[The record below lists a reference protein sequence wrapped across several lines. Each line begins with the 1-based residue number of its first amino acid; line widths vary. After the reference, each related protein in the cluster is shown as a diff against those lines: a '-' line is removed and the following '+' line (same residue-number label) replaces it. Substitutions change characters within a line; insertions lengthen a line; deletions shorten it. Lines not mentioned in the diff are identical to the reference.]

1 LTNLL
6 RVLVIVGAAEALV
19 IATVYLAFT
28 DWRAQGKVGWFL
40 ALLGGSLAWMFT
52 LAVIGWW
59 VRPPLTLWAVG
70 LVAFDA
76 ALALQ
81 LRLVL
86 RRHARRAEEDI
97 RELE

>member
-1 LTNLL
+1 MTNLL

-28 DWRAQGKVGWFL
+28 DWRSQGKVGWFL
-40 ALLGGSLAWMFT
+40 LLLGGSLAWMFT

-59 VRPPLTLWAVG
+59 VRPPLTLWAIG
-70 LVAFDA
+70 LVGFDL

-81 LRLVL
+81 LHLVL
-86 RRHARRAEEDI
+86 RRNRKAKEGTRGPE
-97 RELE
+97 